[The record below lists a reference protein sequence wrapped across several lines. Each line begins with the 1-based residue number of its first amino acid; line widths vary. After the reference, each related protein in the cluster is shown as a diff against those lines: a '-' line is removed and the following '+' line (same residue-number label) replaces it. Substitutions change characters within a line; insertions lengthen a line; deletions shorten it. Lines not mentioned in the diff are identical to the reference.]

1 MVNILKIPTHLIT
14 ASSSWLSKIIIAGVQ
29 LLSVKY
35 LLEMLGES
43 NYAIFSLLTG
53 LMVWCS
59 IIDFGIGSSLQ
70 NFISELRAKNQDYNL
85 YIKAALQLLLIAS
98 IGFISVLFVLSKL
111 ISEFYL
117 ASFHESLHGH
127 EAFVFFSAVVV
138 FGLVGAGT
146 VGYKI
151 LFAELIGW
159 KANII
164 NGISY
169 LVGLICVL
177 VFYFLQIKIT
187 IVAALIAL
195 YAPVA
200 LLSVIYLC
208 YRYYNLPK
216 LKPKKEYYKDILK
229 RTYGFFIFMLLS
241 ILVLQADYIVISQK
255 LSSSDIVKYTVTMK
269 IFGLIFFIYT
279 AVLQALWPICAEYRI
294 RKEWNKLRKTVAVN
308 VIGGVF
314 FIFVSTFLFY
324 LFKSTIYGI
333 LSPTLDVNISI
344 YIFILLAVYFSVRVW
359 CDTFAMLL
367 QSMNALKVLWFLVP
381 CQAIISGW
389 AQWVLAGKY
398 GILGVLIGLT
408 LSFLLTV
415 FWGLPVTYF
424 NMVKKEVYK

>member
-1 MVNILKIPTHLIT
+1 MLKIPTHLIT
-14 ASSSWLSKIIIAGVQ
+14 AGSSWLSKIIIAGVQ

-35 LLEMLGES
+35 LLEMLGEN

-53 LMVWCS
+53 LMIWCS
-59 IIDFGIGSSLQ
+59 IIDLGIGNSLQ
-70 NFISELRAKNQDYNL
+70 NFISELRAKNQDYSL
-85 YIKAALQLLLIAS
+85 YIKAALQLLLLAS
-98 IGFISVLFVLSKL
+98 ISFIGVLFVLSKL

-117 ASFHESLHGH
+117 SSFHESLHGH
-127 EAFVFFSAVVV
+127 EAFVFFSTVVV

-151 LFAELIGW
+151 LFAELVGW
-159 KANII
+159 KANVI

-169 LVGLICVL
+169 LVGLICIL
-177 VFYFLQIKIT
+177 TFYFLQIKIS
-187 IVAALIAL
+187 IVTALIAL

-200 LLSVIYLC
+200 FLSLIYLC
-208 YRYYNLPK
+208 YRYYHLPE

-229 RTYGFFIFMLLS
+229 RTYGFFIFTLLS

-255 LSSSDIVKYTVTMK
+255 LSSAEIVKYTVTMK

-294 RKEWNKLRKTVAVN
+294 RKEWSKLRKTVAVN
-308 VIGGVF
+308 IIGGVF
-314 FIFVSTFLFY
+314 FIFVSTFAFY
-324 LFKSTIYGI
+324 LFKSTVYGI
-333 LSPTLDVNISI
+333 LSPALDANISI

-424 NMVKKEVYK
+424 NMVKKEVHQ

>member
-1 MVNILKIPTHLIT
+1 
-14 ASSSWLSKIIIAGVQ
+14 
-29 LLSVKY
+29 
-35 LLEMLGES
+35 MLGEN

-59 IIDFGIGSSLQ
+59 IIDLGIGSSLQ

-85 YIKAALQLLLIAS
+85 YIKAALQLLLIAL
-98 IGFISVLFVLSKL
+98 IGFIGVLFVLSKL

-117 ASFHESLHGH
+117 ASFHESLQGH
-127 EAFVFFSAVVV
+127 EACVFFSAIVV

-151 LFAELIGW
+151 LYAELIGW

-177 VFYFLQIKIT
+177 AFYFLEIKIN
-187 IVAALIAL
+187 IIAALIAL
-195 YAPVA
+195 YAPVG

-208 YRYYNLPK
+208 YRYYHLPEF
-216 LKPKKEYYKDILK
+216 KPKKEHYKDILK
-229 RTYGFFIFMLLS
+229 RTWGFFIFTLLS
-241 ILVLQADYIVISQK
+241 IMVLQADYIVISQK

-279 AVLQALWPICAEYRI
+279 AVLQALWPICTEYRI
-294 RKEWNKLRKTVAVN
+294 RKEWNKLKKTVAVN

-314 FIFVSTFLFY
+314 FIFVSTFIFY
-324 LFKSTIYGI
+324 LFKSTLYRI
-333 LSPTLDVNISI
+333 LSPMLDANISM
-344 YIFILLAVYFSVRVW
+344 YIFILLAIYFSVRVW

-367 QSMNALKVLWFLVP
+367 QSMNALKVLWLLVP

-389 AQWVLAGKY
+389 AQWVLADKY

-424 NMVKKEVYK
+424 NIVKKEVHQ